1 VTDASGYPEPLFGRD
16 SRVNCILGHKQRNLL
31 GFFDKLEKNLER
43 KVTGLFSKTFKSGL
57 EPVEIASAIRQ
68 EVDSRASI
76 ISRDKIMVPNSY
88 EVLVSPSD
96 HEKLAALGQ
105 ALIEELEL
113 MTVEH
118 CKKQR
123 FQFGEALV
131 IKISADPKLALGQV
145 SVLSSSEKVEVSWVP
160 VLELDSKSYE
170 LKKSR
175 TTVGRDA
182 SADIQIGDNGLS
194 RKHFEVIWDGSNAAV
209 RDLGSTN
216 GTKINGR
223 KIDQVAI
230 SADTVI
236 SAGRSNFVFK
246 VIMKP
251 VTK

>member
-1 VTDASGYPEPLFGRD
+1 M
-16 SRVNCILGHKQRNLL
+16 
-31 GFFDKLEKNLER
+31 GFLENFEKNLER

-68 EVDSRASI
+68 EVDSKAAI
-76 ISRDKIMVPNSY
+76 IARDKIMVPNSY
-88 EVLVSPSD
+88 QVLVSPAD
-96 HEKLAALGQ
+96 FDKLQGLGQ
-105 ALIEELEL
+105 ALIEELEE

-123 FQFGEALV
+123 FQFGTALGV
-131 IKISADPKLALGQV
+131 KLGVDPKLELGQV
-145 SVLSSSEKVEVSWVP
+145 SVRSSSEKYEVSWVP
-160 VLELDSKSYE
+160 VLQLGDKSFE
-170 LKKSR
+170 ITKTR
-175 TTVGRDA
+175 TTVGRDTQ
-182 SADIQIGDNGLS
+182 ADIQIGDNGLS
-194 RKHFEVIWDGSNAAV
+194 RKHFEIIWDGSNAAV

-216 GTKINGR
+216 GTKVDGR

-236 SAGRSNFVFK
+236 SAGRSTFVFK

>member
-1 VTDASGYPEPLFGRD
+1 M
-16 SRVNCILGHKQRNLL
+16 
-31 GFFDKLEKNLER
+31 GFFENLEKNLER

-68 EVDSRASI
+68 EVDSKASI

-96 HEKLAALGQ
+96 LEKLQGLGQ
-105 ALIEELEL
+105 ALIEELEQ

-123 FQFGEALV
+123 FQYGPALI
-131 IKISADPKLALGQV
+131 IKLNSDPRLALGQL
-145 SVLSSSEKVEVSWVP
+145 SVKSSSEKVEVSWVP
-160 VLELDSKSYE
+160 VLEHEGKSFE
-170 LKKSR
+170 ITKPR
-175 TTVGRDA
+175 TSVGRDA

-194 RKHFEVIWDGSNAAV
+194 RKHFELIWDGSNAAV

-223 KIDQVAI
+223 KFDQVAI

-236 SAGRSNFVFK
+236 SAGRSEFVFK